1 MAPRDD
7 KSSGAEL
14 PFKGYP
20 APTSNT
26 TYTPNQFFDV
36 VLRHSSRGCVRLV
49 AYMIRKTLGWSDA
62 QGNPQ
67 EPEVVISYNQLIREA
82 GISRG
87 AIGPAI
93 DEAVSNHFIRCIR
106 KGRASGHR
114 QSAVSALYE
123 LCWDD
128 QDEYI
133 KDLSVF
139 GGFYA
144 GNGNL
149 TYIPNAFFDFTVPN
163 ESLAVVKV
171 VGAIIRYTIGFQTKF
186 GFRRQH
192 IEMSFTRLQ
201 RVTGIASRR
210 SLNDAIQHAIKNQH
224 IQRITDGFFDS
235 NAGQTSRA
243 ATYGIK
249 WTDSNTYPVT
259 SSKRIPDSSVIHPEQ
274 SEPVVQKGY
283 RKPPETIEES
293 PEAPVQKTNR
303 EQFKKATGTQSNKD
317 TETSSK
323 SKPAPVQKRDRDR
336 FIIDTGIK
344 ITDLNNTLKNTSKQ
358 QQEAPAAVRD
368 SFERLLEEGFD
379 RKTATRISSTY
390 PPRQIMEQCD
400 WLERRNPTRN
410 RLGLLRKSIEENWP
424 CPEAEDHE
432 RLGGVFAS
440 HFYAAWAGNEDTPA
454 APAIASDV
462 EASERFVQELLKHY
476 PREDKVSRMG
486 RSFGEFVREQ
496 ENANPGMPRSLKLAL
511 TRHGD
516 AFVVDFKQKVRSAAR
531 KAGERARKQHYARH
545 RDDYI
550 NYLREREHQLRD
562 ENPLLYASFEQEEA
576 RQRAFLAKSPYCQSP
591 EFIEQMLAGF
601 DSDKEHMKRF
611 CEFYNALDGTI
622 LDFWEWDREINP
634 TSMGQEV
641 VNA

>member
-1 MAPRDD
+1 MATRDD
-7 KSSGAEL
+7 HSSGKIP

-62 QGNPQ
+62 EGNPQ

-87 AIGPAI
+87 AIAPAI
-93 DEAVSNHFIRCIR
+93 EEAVSNHFVRCIR
-106 KGRASGHR
+106 EGRASGHR

-128 QDEYI
+128 RDEYI

-139 GGFYA
+139 GGFYS

-149 TYIPNAFFDFTVPN
+149 TYIPNAFFDFTVPR
-163 ESLAVVKV
+163 EPLAVVKV

-186 GFRRQH
+186 GFRRQQ

-201 RVTGIASRR
+201 RITGIASRR
-210 SLNDAIQHAIKNQH
+210 SLNDAIQHSIKNNH
-224 IQRITDGFFDS
+224 IQRIEDGFFDS

-249 WTDSNTYPVT
+249 WTDANTYPVT
-259 SSKRIPDSSVIHPEQ
+259 GSKRIPDAAVILPVD
-274 SEPVVQKGY
+274 SAPVVQKGY
-283 RKPPETIEES
+283 RGLPETIEDS
-293 PEAPVQKTNR
+293 PATPVQKGNR
-303 EQFKKATGTQSNKD
+303 DQFKKDTGLQSKKD
-317 TETSSK
+317 TDTGSGT
-323 SKPAPVQKRDRDR
+323 KPARVQKGNRDQ
-336 FIIDTGIK
+336 FIIDTGIE
-344 ITDLNNTLKNTSKQ
+344 ITDQNNTLKNTMKQ
-358 QQEAPAAVRD
+358 QQAAPAAVEG
-368 SFERLLEEGFD
+368 SFSRLIEAGFD
-379 RKTATRISSTY
+379 RKTATRLSTAY
-390 PPRQIMEQCD
+390 PPLQVIQQCE
-400 WLERRNPTRN
+400 WLERRNATKN

-424 CPEAEDHE
+424 CPEGEDRE

-454 APAIASDV
+454 ALAVTSDIEV
-462 EASERFVQELLKHY
+462 SERFVKELLKHY
-476 PREDKVSRMG
+476 PREDKVPRMG
-486 RSFGEFVREQ
+486 RSFGEFVRDR

-516 AFVVDFKQKVRSAAR
+516 AFVVDFKQKVRSAAK
-531 KAGERARKQHYARH
+531 KAGERARKQHFDRF
-545 RDDYI
+545 RGDYLD
-550 NYLREREHQLRD
+550 YLQDQEAQLRD
-562 ENPLLYASFEQEEA
+562 NNPLLYSSFEQEER
-576 RQRAFLAKSPYCQSP
+576 RQREFLAKSPYCQSP
-591 EFIEQMLAGF
+591 EFVAQMLASF
-601 DSDKEHMKRF
+601 DSDKEHLKRF
-611 CEFYNALDGTI
+611 YEYYKALDGSI
-622 LDFWEWDREINP
+622 LDFWGWDRDYNP
-634 TSMGQEV
+634 NRMGQEV

>member
-1 MAPRDD
+1 MATRDD
-7 KSSGAEL
+7 NSSGKTP

-62 QGNPQ
+62 AGNPQ

-87 AIGPAI
+87 AIAPAI
-93 DEAVSNHFIRCIR
+93 EEAVSNRFIRCIR
-106 KGRASGHR
+106 EGRASAHR
-114 QSAVSALYE
+114 QSAISALYE

-128 QDEYI
+128 RDEYV
-133 KDLSVF
+133 KELSVF
-139 GGFYA
+139 GGFYS

-186 GFRRQH
+186 GFRRQQ

-201 RVTGIASRR
+201 RITGIASRR
-210 SLNDAIQHAIKNQH
+210 SLNDAIQHSIKNNH
-224 IQRITDGFFDS
+224 IQRVTDGFFDS

-259 SSKRIPDSSVIHPEQ
+259 SSKRIPDSSGILPDELE
-274 SEPVVQKGY
+274 SVVQKGY
-283 RKPPETIEES
+283 RKPADIIQDS
-293 PEAPVQKTNR
+293 KKGPVQKPHR
-303 EQFKKATGTQSNKD
+303 DQFKKDTAHQSNKD
-317 TETSSK
+317 TETGSG
-323 SKPAPVQKRDRDR
+323 SKPARVQKGHRDQ
-336 FIIDTGIK
+336 FIIDTGIE

-358 QQEAPAAVRD
+358 QQAAPAAVEGAF
-368 SFERLLEEGFD
+368 SRLKEEGFD
-379 RKTATRISSTY
+379 RKTATWLSTTY
-390 PPRQIMEQCD
+390 PPLQVIQQCE
-400 WLERRNPTRN
+400 WLALRNPTRN

-424 CPEAEDHE
+424 PPEADDRE
-432 RLGGVFAS
+432 RLGGVFAA
-440 HFYAAWAGNEDTPA
+440 HFYAAWAGNDDTPA
-454 APAIASDV
+454 AAVIQSDV
-462 EASERFVQELLKHY
+462 EAGERFVKELLRHY
-476 PREDKVSRMG
+476 PKEDKVHRMG
-486 RSFGEFVREQ
+486 RSFGEFVRDR

-516 AFVVDFKQKVRSAAR
+516 AFVVDFKQKVRSAAK
-531 KAGERARKQHYARH
+531 KAGERARKQHYDRFRGDYFDYV
-545 RDDYI
+545 RD
-550 NYLREREHQLRD
+550 REFQLRD
-562 ENPLLYASFEQEEA
+562 ENPLLYSSFEQEEL
-576 RQRAFLAKSPYCQSP
+576 RQRDFLAKSPYCQSP
-591 EFIEQMLAGF
+591 EFIEPMLAAF

-611 CEFYNALDGTI
+611 CEFYKALDGTL
-622 LDFWEWDREINP
+622 LDFWGWDREINP